1 MIMLWILVKIWYTSS
16 NMETVIVLLLLLILA
31 ETSFLLIKNHKPI
44 IINNKRKVFIDT
56 CVLIDGRIL
65 NIAKTNLLNDDLII
79 LKSVISE
86 LQLLADG
93 KDNYKRN
100 RARTGLD
107 NLNELERC
115 LQVNVQI
122 LDDGPGRKSVDD
134 QLLAFAKEQNGA
146 IMTLDYNLIKV
157 AKTQK
162 IATLNIND
170 LSLATR
176 IENHVG
182 QKCELEIIAK
192 GSEKGQGI
200 GYLPDGLLV
209 VVKNASN
216 KVGKKVTVE
225 ILKSHESSSGNLLF
239 AKITK

>member
-1 MIMLWILVKIWYTSS
+1 
-16 NMETVIVLLLLLILA
+16 MEIVIVLLLLLILV
-31 ETSFLLIKNHKPI
+31 ETSFLLLKNHKPI
-44 IINNKRKVFIDT
+44 VMNAKRKIFVDT
-56 CVLIDGRIL
+56 CVFIDGRIL
-65 NIAKTNLLNDDLII
+65 GIAKTNFINDDLII

-134 QLLAFAKEQNGA
+134 QLLAYAKEQNGA

-162 IATLNIND
+162 IPTLNIND
-170 LSLATR
+170 LSLAAR

-182 QKCELEIIAK
+182 QKYDLEIIAK

-209 VVKNASN
+209 IVKNAAN
-216 KVGKKVTVE
+216 KIGKKVTVE
-225 ILKSHESSSGNLLF
+225 IVKSYESSSGNLLF
-239 AKITK
+239 AKILKA

>member
-1 MIMLWILVKIWYTSS
+1 
-16 NMETVIVLLLLLILA
+16 MEIVIVLLLLLILA
-31 ETSFLLIKNHKPI
+31 ETSFLLLKNHKPI
-44 IINNKRKVFIDT
+44 VMNAKRKIFVDT
-56 CVLIDGRIL
+56 CVFIDGRIL
-65 NIAKTNLLNDDLII
+65 GIAKTNFINDDLII

-100 RARTGLD
+100 RARVGLD

-115 LQVNVQI
+115 LQVNTQI
-122 LDDGPGRKSVDD
+122 LDDGPGHKSVDD
-134 QLLAFAKEQNGA
+134 QLLNYAKDQNGA

-162 IATLNIND
+162 IQTLNIND

-209 VVKNASN
+209 IVKNAAN
-216 KVGKKVTVE
+216 KIGKKVTVE
-225 ILKSHESSSGNLLF
+225 IIKSHESSSGNLLF
-239 AKITK
+239 AKIIR

>member
-1 MIMLWILVKIWYTSS
+1 
-16 NMETVIVLLLLLILA
+16 MELFIILLLLLILA
-31 ETSFLLIKNHKPI
+31 ETSFLLLKNHKPI
-44 IINNKRKVFIDT
+44 IINSKRKIFIDT

-65 NIAKTNLLNDDLII
+65 EIAKTNFINDDII
-79 LKSVISE
+79 VLKSVVHE

-100 RARTGLD
+100 RARLGLD

-115 LQVNVQI
+115 LQVNTQI
-122 LDDGPGRKSVDD
+122 LDDGAGRKSVDD
-134 QLLAFAKEQNGA
+134 QLLLYAKEQNGA

-162 IATLNIND
+162 IPTLNIND
-170 LSLATR
+170 LSLASR

-192 GSEKGQGI
+192 GSERGQGI

-216 KVGKKVTVE
+216 KIGKKVTVE
-225 ILKSHESSSGNLLF
+225 ILKSHETSSGNLLF
-239 AKITK
+239 AKIIH

>member
-1 MIMLWILVKIWYTSS
+1 MELVI
-16 NMETVIVLLLLLILA
+16 ILLLLAILL
-31 ETSFLLIKNHKPI
+31 ETSFLLLKNHKPI
-44 IINNKRKVFIDT
+44 VINTKRKIFIDT

-65 NIAKTNLLNDDLII
+65 EIAKTNFINDEIII
-79 LKSVISE
+79 LKSVVHE

-93 KDNYKRN
+93 KDNYKRT
-100 RARTGLD
+100 RARAGLD

-115 LQVNVQI
+115 LQITTQI
-122 LDDGPGRKSVDD
+122 FDDGDGHKSVDD
-134 QLLAFAKEQNGA
+134 QLLVFAKEQNGA

-162 IATLNIND
+162 ITTLNIND
-170 LSLATR
+170 LSLAAR

-182 QKCELEIIAK
+182 KKCELEIIAK

-209 VVKNASN
+209 IVKNASN

-239 AKITK
+239 AKLIP